1 MAPQPVVSTTFKRL
15 KKEWDQEKARK
26 ALNELI
32 AKTGGKNVSKKP
44 IAGYYQIWVD
54 SQRYAYHPSKPLSK
68 PLMKAMFDQS
78 YVSYNVEMTKAERKR
93 HRVRQAKMNYTKDM
107 AKQYEVFK
115 STKKALAL
123 FKEMKPSKVEEG
135 ESALSSKVGS
145 IKLTDING
153 SGFKGLN
160 QLLRQKVVDMV
171 TNYKN
176 THGQLKLQADV
187 KFRLKDIAG
196 EEATSDVRSR
206 QYEVLT
212 DNDIKATL
220 VRMISEMTM
229 DVENREVK
237 KSGLKLI
244 KVDQITL
251 HYAKY
256 VPH

>member
-32 AKTGGKNVSKKP
+32 AKTGGKNISKNTVG
-44 IAGYYQIWVD
+44 GYYQIWVD
-54 SQRYAYHPSKPLSK
+54 SQRYAYHPTKPLSK

-78 YVSYNVEMTKAERKR
+78 YVSYNVEMTKTERKQ
-93 HRVRQAKMNYTKDM
+93 HRVRQAKMKYTKDI

-160 QLLRQKVVDMV
+160 QLLRQKVVEMV
-171 TNYKN
+171 TN
-176 THGQLKLQADV
+176 
-187 KFRLKDIAG
+187 
-196 EEATSDVRSR
+196 
-206 QYEVLT
+206 
-212 DNDIKATL
+212 
-220 VRMISEMTM
+220 
-229 DVENREVK
+229 
-237 KSGLKLI
+237 
-244 KVDQITL
+244 
-251 HYAKY
+251 
-256 VPH
+256 